1 MKADFLVERT
11 FPTVAP
17 HAGVSSIE
25 KQLLRDGFSVVQD
38 RDTFVGILTPA
49 DLVRSPRQLVADC
62 LEDRPPARA
71 DDELESVLDLMTR
84 SMAAVLP
91 VFHNGTFLG
100 IIRRSRIADYVTEY
114 HRDLERQITQ
124 RTKELHDR
132 NTELQEEIAARSHS
146 ERQLERAL
154 SEKDILLQEIHHRVK
169 NNLQVVSSLVRL
181 QSEHLGD
188 TRLAE
193 AFRET
198 ESRIASMRIV
208 HELLYQNKS
217 LSEIAVEEYL
227 GKMTHGLFH
236 TYGMVESK
244 VQLDM
249 VVDCAPMNI
258 DTAMPCG
265 LLVNELVSNALKH
278 AFPNRE
284 GRIEIR
290 LSGGRAEQYI
300 LLVADDGIG
309 FAQNFDVGVSP
320 SLGLQLVDALVR
332 QLKGTMERHASE
344 GTVYRI
350 CFDHVDKEERR
361 WGKRKYS

>member
-1 MKADFLVERT
+1 MKAGFLVEQT
-11 FPTVAP
+11 FPTVPP
-17 HAGVSSIE
+17 HTGVRSIE
-25 KQLLRDGFSVVQD
+25 KQLLRDGFSVVKD
-38 RDTFVGILTPA
+38 RDRFVGILTPA

-62 LEDRPPARA
+62 LQDRPYASA
-71 DDELESVLDLMTR
+71 DDELESILALMTR
-84 SMAAVLP
+84 NTTAVLP
-91 VFHNGTFLG
+91 VFRDGTFLG
-100 IIRRSRIADYVTEY
+100 IIRRLRIADYVTEY
-114 HRDLERQITQ
+114 HRDLERQIAE

-132 NTELQEEIAARSHS
+132 NTELQEEIAARKRS
-146 ERQLERAL
+146 ELQLEKAL
-154 SEKDILLQEIHHRVK
+154 SEKVILLQEIHHRVK

-208 HELLYQNKS
+208 HEQLYRSKN

-227 GKMTHGLFH
+227 RKMTRELLHL
-236 TYGMVESK
+236 YGMAGSK
-244 VQLDM
+244 VELDM
-249 VVDCAPMNI
+249 AVDCARMNI
-258 DTAMPCG
+258 DTALPCG

-290 LSGGRAEQYI
+290 LTGGRAEQYI
-300 LLVADDGIG
+300 LRVADDGVG
-309 FAQNFDVGVSP
+309 FAPNFDVSAP
-320 SLGLQLVDALVR
+320 ASLGLQLVDALVR
-332 QLKGTMERHASE
+332 QLKGTMERHASG

-361 WGKRKYS
+361 WGKRRYS